1 MNPPS
6 ISSTLVE
13 FHRESL
19 ITVEEYSLETKV
31 CVGLMAPVLLLLI
44 LFMNGGIA
52 YYEKFGNDPQKR
64 NLSNMMISSFCM
76 GLGMLNILVVVIG
89 SIRIIFGPFDASNAF
104 TFLVVL
110 QVFLGFIR
118 FCFLEVGIYRVFAVC
133 FPKVIIGI
141 NDDWFHCI
149 LNLWN
154 LMMAIIISVTNC
166 WDIVPWTPL
175 ENHGIISGNIVNFF
189 IGQEQF
195 IDSEM

>member
-1 MNPPS
+1 MKSP

-19 ITVEEYSLETKV
+19 ITVEEYLLETKV
-31 CVGLMAPVLLLLI
+31 CVGLIAPVLVLLI

-64 NLSNMMISSFCM
+64 NLSNMMLSSFCM

-104 TFLVVL
+104 TFLVIL
-110 QVFLGFIR
+110 KVFLVFNR
-118 FCFLEVGIYRVFAVC
+118 FCFLEVGIYRGFAAF
-133 FPKVIIGI
+133 FPKAIIGI

-175 ENHGIISGNIVNFF
+175 GNHGIIAGNIVNFF

>member
-6 ISSTLVE
+6 SSTLVE
-13 FHRESL
+13 FHLESL

-31 CVGLMAPVLLLLI
+31 CVGLMAPVLVLLI

-64 NLSNMMISSFCM
+64 NLSNMILSSFCM
-76 GLGMLNILVVVIG
+76 GLGTVTILVVVIG

-110 QVFLGFIR
+110 KVFLAFNR
-118 FCFLEVGIYRVFAVC
+118 FCFLEVGIYRVFAAC
-133 FPKVIIGI
+133 YPKAIIGI

-154 LMMAIIISVTNC
+154 LMMAVIISVTIS
-166 WDIVPWTPL
+166 WDLVPWISL
-175 ENHGIISGNIVNFF
+175 GNYGIIPGHIVKFF

>member
-1 MNPPS
+1 MNTQ
-6 ISSTLVE
+6 SSFTIVE

-31 CVGLMAPVLLLLI
+31 CVSLMAPLLILLI

-64 NLSNMMISSFCM
+64 NLSNMMLSSFCM
-76 GLGMLNILVVVIG
+76 GLGTAIILVVISG

-104 TFLVVL
+104 SFLVVL
-110 QVFLGFIR
+110 KVFLAFNR
-118 FCFLEVGIYRVFAVC
+118 FCLLEVGIYRVFAAY
-133 FPKVIIGI
+133 FPKAIIGI
-141 NDDWFHCI
+141 NDDWFHRI

-154 LMMAIIISVTNC
+154 LMMAIIISVTIS

-175 ENHGIISGNIVNFF
+175 GNHGIIPGHVVNFL

-195 IDSEM
+195 IDNEM

>member
-1 MNPPS
+1 MSSPS
-6 ISSTLVE
+6 GLTVVE

-31 CVGLMAPVLLLLI
+31 CVGMMALVLVILI
-44 LFMNGGIA
+44 LFMNWGIA

-64 NLSNMMISSFCM
+64 NLSNMMLSSFYM
-76 GLGMLNILVVVIG
+76 GLGTGITFVMLFG

-104 TFLVVL
+104 NFLVIL
-110 QVFLGFIR
+110 KVFLAFNR
-118 FCFLEVGIYRVFAVC
+118 FCFLEVGMYRGFAAF
-133 FPKVIIGI
+133 FPKTIIGI

-154 LMMAIIISVTNC
+154 LMMAIIISVTIN

-175 ENHGIISGNIVNFF
+175 GGNYGYILGYVVNFF
-189 IGQEQF
+189 IGQDQF
-195 IDSEM
+195 IHNEM

>member
-1 MNPPS
+1 MNSPNNF
-6 ISSTLVE
+6 TVVE
-13 FHRESL
+13 FHRKSM

-31 CVGLMAPVLLLLI
+31 CVGMMAPVLVLLI
-44 LFMNGGIA
+44 LFMNLGIV

-64 NLSNMMISSFCM
+64 NLSNMMLSSLCM
-76 GLGMLNILVVVIG
+76 GLGTANILVVVIG

-110 QVFLGFIR
+110 KFCLAFSR
-118 FCFLEVGIYRVFAVC
+118 FCFLEVGIYRLFAAY
-133 FPKVIIGI
+133 FPKAIIGI

-154 LMMAIIISVTNC
+154 LMMAIIISVTTN

-175 ENHGIISGNIVNFF
+175 GNYGYILGYVVNFF
-189 IGQEQF
+189 IGQVQF
-195 IDSEM
+195 IPNKM

>member
-1 MNPPS
+1 
-6 ISSTLVE
+6 
-13 FHRESL
+13 
-19 ITVEEYSLETKV
+19 
-31 CVGLMAPVLLLLI
+31 
-44 LFMNGGIA
+44 
-52 YYEKFGNDPQKR
+52 
-64 NLSNMMISSFCM
+64 MMISSFCI
-76 GLGMLNILVVVIG
+76 GVGTLNIFITIFG

-110 QVFLGFIR
+110 KVFLAFIR

-154 LMMAIIISVTNC
+154 LMMAIIISVINC

-175 ENHGIISGNIVNFF
+175 GNYGIIPGNFVNFF

>member
-1 MNPPS
+1 MKSP

-19 ITVEEYSLETKV
+19 ITVEEYLLETKV
-31 CVGLMAPVLLLLI
+31 CVGLIAPVLVLLI

-64 NLSNMMISSFCM
+64 NLSNMILSSFCM
-76 GLGMLNILVVVIG
+76 GLGTVTILVVVIG

-110 QVFLGFIR
+110 KVFLAFNR
-118 FCFLEVGIYRVFAVC
+118 FCFLEVGIYRAFAAC

-154 LMMAIIISVTNC
+154 LMMAIIISVTIY

-175 ENHGIISGNIVNFF
+175 GNHGIIAGNIVNFF

>member
-6 ISSTLVE
+6 SSTLVE
-13 FHRESL
+13 FHRETL

-31 CVGLMAPVLLLLI
+31 CVGLMAPVLVLLI

-64 NLSNMMISSFCM
+64 NLSNMILSSFCM
-76 GLGMLNILVVVIG
+76 GLGTVTILVVVIG
-89 SIRIIFGPFDASNAF
+89 SIRIIFGPFDASNIF

-110 QVFLGFIR
+110 KVFTTFNR
-118 FCFLEVGIYRVFAVC
+118 FCFLEVGIYRVFAAC
-133 FPKVIIGI
+133 YPKAIIGI

-154 LMMAIIISVTNC
+154 LMMAIIISVTIN
-166 WDIVPWTPL
+166 WDIVPWIPL
-175 ENHGIISGNIVNFF
+175 GNYGYILGYVVNFL
-189 IGQEQF
+189 IGQEQL
-195 IDSEM
+195 ILHEM